1 MKVKYFIV
9 MLTARY
15 SGSVAWLAREWYYIV
30 GPVVGC
36 IATFAVGWYICKRR
50 RAGKKRSLIKVF
62 YLILLIF

>member
-15 SGSVAWLAREWYYIV
+15 SGSVAWLAQEWYYVV
-30 GPVVGC
+30 GPVLGC

-50 RAGKKRSLIKVF
+50 RAGKNN
-62 YLILLIF
+62 